1 MTTYTFNNAKLTDD
15 SFHMLPYP
23 DGLNTLNVQVDSD
36 CEEYT
41 AVVSFSLNSYLL
53 HAAANGDVALL
64 KKLSQTQ
71 ADNFVDEA
79 LQWVREYD
87 GGEVSKPKGVEMY
100 HETGL
105 NGVGYSVYE
114 KGGSK
119 ERVDGGTWVALTEE
133 PRFTAKGEN
142 LNTLRNKKLRKT
154 LVLMAFNVA
163 KKKLMDKVTY
173 ELSQL

>member
-1 MTTYTFNNAKLTDD
+1 MTTYTFSNTKLTDN

-23 DGLNTLNVQVDSD
+23 DGLTALNVQLDSD

-71 ADNFVDEA
+71 ADKFVDEA
-79 LQWVREYD
+79 LQWVYEYD
-87 GGEVSKPKGVEMY
+87 GGEVSKPEGVEMHY
-100 HETGL
+100 ETGL
-105 NGVGYSVYE
+105 NSVGCNVYE
-114 KGGSK
+114 KAGDNEPVSS
-119 ERVDGGTWVALTEE
+119 EALTVFTEE

-163 KKKLMDKVTY
+163 KKKLMDTVEH
-173 ELSQL
+173 ELK